1 MRDKERMNPILHL
14 NSNQKRLELNRS
26 TQHRKNYN
34 RDKRILTRRNH
45 LPAGRSEITSL
56 YSQGKPT
63 AVPEQYSMDAPES
76 IPWRERLV
84 QRSASA
90 QGNESSEPGNVGYEK
105 LVCRFLSW
113 CFPPREFSSPLQRL
127 LYLSME
133 GPKPKGWSR
142 LLFR

>member
-1 MRDKERMNPILHL
+1 
-14 NSNQKRLELNRS
+14 LNRS

-63 AVPEQYSMDAPES
+63 AVPEQYSM
-76 IPWRERLV
+76 
-84 QRSASA
+84 
-90 QGNESSEPGNVGYEK
+90 
-105 LVCRFLSW
+105 
-113 CFPPREFSSPLQRL
+113 
-127 LYLSME
+127 E